1 MTPSQSFVYQVID
14 ANGVVSGAL
23 AYFRD
28 GRVPGT
34 IFTDKECMVPAR
46 NPLKADS
53 LGQLT
58 AYIRNGDAFEVTIRR
73 PDGSFIRQ
81 FNSTALPSGVLTS
94 MVIPEASNITQL
106 EGENASVDAPG
117 VNEYNAANFMTET
130 MKEWIAK
137 QYAQTA
143 EIVTKTVHNPEQE
156 KQIDELQTKLADA
169 LEKIARLELLQK
181 AAEEAQAKLSEAQA
195 PPVVEDEVQATKQL
209 FDLSKV
215 PEEII
220 NEMVRENVPHGQQQK
235 WLWEKL
241 AGVTNL
247 VMMNQTGPD
256 GQAFHKLQ
264 SALHGALY
272 TPKNAAVEVF

>member
-169 LEKIARLELLQK
+169 LEKIARLEGLQK
-181 AAEEAQAKLSEAQA
+181 ANEEAQAKLSEAQA
-195 PPVVEDEVQATKQL
+195 RPSVDPSPKYRFSVSSLQAERHLDENLAQTDARLDAELRDLEARLEKINPEGLSRHTELTGML
-209 FDLSKV
+209 FKKS
-215 PEEII
+215 
-220 NEMVRENVPHGQQQK
+220 
-235 WLWEKL
+235 
-241 AGVTNL
+241 
-247 VMMNQTGPD
+247 
-256 GQAFHKLQ
+256 
-264 SALHGALY
+264 GA
-272 TPKNAAVEVF
+272 